1 MVRRTMTVQHTLC
14 EMKTLLSRH
23 TPLFR
28 VMNPHPTSAS
38 NSSEMPS
45 LISVR
50 VFVFSSKSRILSLHV
65 IVVIRYIFDRDQK
78 LSPGALTM
86 LKAGFKSLVIYF
98 MFLTCFCH
106 GYRVQWYQ
114 IPPLLPSV
122 YGLDYMNF
130 FCLNP
135 RNFQL
140 AYRGMR
146 LNSRKDK
153 KRSICWRC
161 KRDDPLDN
169 TGLILS
175 RQRYGSEFSRLT
187 LKFLCV
193 CRLFRISLSL

>member
-1 MVRRTMTVQHTLC
+1 MVRTVVVQHMC
-14 EMKTLLSRH
+14 QIKTLLSRR

-50 VFVFSSKSRILSLHV
+50 VIRFLFEITDLIPSCNSGHTVYLRSRSKIVSWSPNHVKGRFLKFSS
-65 IVVIRYIFDRDQK
+65 
-78 LSPGALTM
+78 
-86 LKAGFKSLVIYF
+86 VIYF

-106 GYRVQWYQ
+106 GYRVQWCR

-122 YGLDYMNF
+122 CGLDYMNF

-140 AYRGMR
+140 AYRGMP
-146 LNSRKDK
+146 LNSRTGKN
-153 KRSICWRC
+153 RSMCWRSR
-161 KRDDPLDN
+161 RDDPLDN

-175 RQRYGSEFSRLT
+175 RQRYRSIFIFFLNLDVLLRL
-187 LKFLCV
+187 
-193 CRLFRISLSL
+193 